1 MEPRRWKLDDAD
13 PFPATLATA
22 MNSLP
27 AMLRGKS
34 TGGHTLVEVM
44 VAVGVLALMVVL
56 IFQVIEEVLTA
67 TRTQNQGIEAV
78 SSARRLLDV
87 MTIDLQNA
95 VIGGDA
101 TVVAPSL
108 GGTNLFALIS
118 NRRGAASTNAT
129 RFLAVSYSLND
140 SNQVIRSYGSVGF
153 ARTNLLSAAL
163 NASTN
168 ASIPLASGVLG
179 IQVRALTDSADYP
192 LSGSVS
198 PNWAVTGK
206 YRGHPVPPGYN
217 AIVTRAS
224 GFSAGLTNCTRA
236 IEVTVAIAD
245 EATCG
250 ILKSSGNLGTVTS
263 ALSGDSSG
271 WRGAVDVLDLP
282 GCHKSAIRIIEKTI
296 PLP

>member
-1 MEPRRWKLDDAD
+1 
-13 PFPATLATA
+13 

-27 AMLRGKS
+27 VMLRGKS
-34 TGGHTLVEVM
+34 TGGHTLVEVL
-44 VAVGVLALMVVL
+44 VAVGVLALMLVL

-101 TVVAPSL
+101 TMVAPTS
-108 GGTNLFALIS
+108 GGTNLFALVS

-140 SNQVIRSYGSVGF
+140 SNQVVRSYGSVGF

-163 NASTN
+163 TASTN

-179 IQVRALTDSADYP
+179 IQVRAVTDSTNYP
-192 LSGSVS
+192 LSAPVS
-198 PNWAVTGK
+198 PNWAVTGR
-206 YRGHPVPPGYN
+206 YRGNPVPPGYN

-224 GFSAGLTNCTRA
+224 GFAARMTNCTRA
-236 IEVTVAIAD
+236 VEISVAIAD

-250 ILKSSGNLGTVTS
+250 ILKSSGSLGTVTS

-271 WRGAVDVLDLP
+271 WRGTVDGLAIP
-282 GCHKSAIRIIEKTI
+282 GRLKSAIRIIKKTI

>member
-1 MEPRRWKLDDAD
+1 
-13 PFPATLATA
+13 
-22 MNSLP
+22 
-27 AMLRGKS
+27 
-34 TGGHTLVEVM
+34 
-44 VAVGVLALMVVL
+44 VL

-101 TVVAPSL
+101 TMVAPTS
-108 GGTNLFALIS
+108 GGTNLFALVS

-140 SNQVIRSYGSVGF
+140 SNQVVRSYGSVGF

-163 NASTN
+163 TASTN

-179 IQVRALTDSADYP
+179 IQVRAVTDSTNYP
-192 LSGSVS
+192 LSAPVS
-198 PNWAVTGK
+198 PNWAVTGR
-206 YRGHPVPPGYN
+206 YRGNPVPPGYN

-224 GFSAGLTNCTRA
+224 GFAARMTNCTRA
-236 IEVTVAIAD
+236 VEISVAIAD

-250 ILKSSGNLGTVTS
+250 ILKSSGSLGTVTS

-271 WRGAVDVLDLP
+271 WRGTVDGLAIP
-282 GCHKSAIRIIEKTI
+282 GRLKSAIRIIKKTI

>member
-1 MEPRRWKLDDAD
+1 
-13 PFPATLATA
+13 

-27 AMLRGKS
+27 VMPRGKS
-34 TGGHTLVEVM
+34 TGGHTLVEVL
-44 VAVGVLALMVVL
+44 VAVGVLALMLVL

-101 TVVAPSL
+101 TMVAPTS
-108 GGTNLFALIS
+108 GGTNLFALVS
-118 NRRGAASTNAT
+118 NRRGAAFTNAT

-140 SNQVIRSYGSVGF
+140 SNQVVRSYGSVGF

-179 IQVRALTDSADYP
+179 IQVRAVTDSTNYP
-192 LSGSVS
+192 LSAPVS
-198 PNWAVTGK
+198 PNWAVTGR
-206 YRGHPVPPGYN
+206 YRGNPVPPGYN

-236 IEVTVAIAD
+236 VDVTVAITD
-245 EATCG
+245 EGDYA
-250 ILKSSGNLGTVTS
+250 ILKSSGSLGAVTS

-271 WRGAVDVLDLP
+271 WRGAVDGLAIP
-282 GCHKSAIRIIEKTI
+282 GRLKSAIRIIEKTI

>member
-1 MEPRRWKLDDAD
+1 
-13 PFPATLATA
+13 
-22 MNSLP
+22 
-27 AMLRGKS
+27 
-34 TGGHTLVEVM
+34 
-44 VAVGVLALMVVL
+44 VL

-101 TVVAPSL
+101 TLVAPST
-108 GGTNLFALIS
+108 GATNLFALVS
-118 NRRGAASTNAT
+118 NRRGAVSTNAT

-140 SNQVIRSYGSVGF
+140 SNQVVRYYGSVGF

-163 NASTN
+163 TASTN
-168 ASIPLASGVLG
+168 TSIPQASGVLG
-179 IQVRALTDSADYP
+179 IQVRAVTDSTNYP
-192 LSGSVS
+192 FSSPVS
-198 PNWAVTGK
+198 PNWAVTGR
-206 YRGHPVPPGYN
+206 YRGNPIPPGYN

-224 GFSAGLTNCTRA
+224 GFAARMTNCTRA
-236 IEVTVAIAD
+236 VEISVAVTD

-250 ILKSSGNLGTVTS
+250 ILKSSGGLGAVTS
-263 ALSGDSSG
+263 ALLGDSSE
-271 WRGAVDVLDLP
+271 WRGTVDGLLIP
-282 GCHKSAIRIIEKTI
+282 GRLKSAVRIIKKTI

>member
-1 MEPRRWKLDDAD
+1 
-13 PFPATLATA
+13 

-34 TGGHTLVEVM
+34 TGGHTLVEM
-44 VAVGVLALMVVL
+44 LVAAGVLALMLVL
-56 IFQVIEEVLTA
+56 IFQVIEEVLSA

-101 TVVAPSL
+101 TVVAPSS
-108 GGTNLFALIS
+108 GGTTLFALVA

-129 RFLAVSYSLND
+129 RFLAVSYSLNN

-153 ARTNLLSAAL
+153 SRTNLIQAAL

-168 ASIPLASGVLG
+168 ASIPLVSGVLG
-179 IQVRALTDSADYP
+179 IQVRAVTDSADYP

-206 YRGHPVPPGYN
+206 YRGHPVPPGCN

-224 GFSAGLTNCTRA
+224 GFPAVLTNCTRA

-245 EATCG
+245 EANCG

-263 ALSGDSSG
+263 VLGEETSA
-271 WRGAVDVLDLP
+271 WRGAVDGLALP
-282 GCHKSAIRIIEKTI
+282 GRLKSAVRIITKTI

>member
-1 MEPRRWKLDDAD
+1 
-13 PFPATLATA
+13 

-27 AMLRGKS
+27 VMPRGKS
-34 TGGHTLVEVM
+34 TGGHTLVEVL
-44 VAVGVLALMVVL
+44 VAVGVLALMLVL

-101 TVVAPSL
+101 TMVAPTS
-108 GGTNLFALIS
+108 GGTNLFALVS

-140 SNQVIRSYGSVGF
+140 SNQVVRSYGSVGF

-163 NASTN
+163 TASTN

-179 IQVRALTDSADYP
+179 IQVRAVTDSTNYP
-192 LSGSVS
+192 LSAPVS
-198 PNWAVTGK
+198 PNWAVTGR
-206 YRGHPVPPGYN
+206 YRGNTVPPGYN

-224 GFSAGLTNCTRA
+224 GFAARMTNCTRTVE
-236 IEVTVAIAD
+236 ISVAIAD

-250 ILKSSGNLGTVTS
+250 ILKSSGGLGTVTS

-271 WRGAVDVLDLP
+271 WRGAVDGLAIP
-282 GCHKSAIRIIEKTI
+282 GRLKSAIRIIEKTI

>member
-1 MEPRRWKLDDAD
+1 
-13 PFPATLATA
+13 

-27 AMLRGKS
+27 VMPRGKS
-34 TGGHTLVEVM
+34 TGGHTLVEVL
-44 VAVGVLALMVVL
+44 VAVGVLALMLVL
-56 IFQVIEEVLTA
+56 IFQVIEEVLSA

-101 TVVAPSL
+101 TMVAPTS
-108 GGTNLFALIS
+108 GGTNLFALVS

-140 SNQVIRSYGSVGF
+140 SNQVVRSYGSVGF

-163 NASTN
+163 TASTN

-179 IQVRALTDSADYP
+179 IQVRAVTDSTNYP
-192 LSGSVS
+192 LSAPVS
-198 PNWAVTGK
+198 PNWAVTGR
-206 YRGHPVPPGYN
+206 YRGNPVPPGYN

-224 GFSAGLTNCTRA
+224 GFAARMTNCTRTVE
-236 IEVTVAIAD
+236 ISVAIAD

-250 ILKSSGNLGTVTS
+250 ILKSSGGLGTVTS

-271 WRGAVDVLDLP
+271 WRGAVDGLAIP
-282 GCHKSAIRIIEKTI
+282 GRLKSAIRIIEKTI